1 MATPTMDASGKSAW
15 VWGLRNKVLVPAVSI
30 TILTAV
36 LLTLQM
42 AAQIKSIIY
51 QDQTA
56 KGLFFCDF
64 LVFDAKEKVVD
75 AKAQEA
81 RDYLLEFQTSHG
93 SSDQGI
99 GYIYVLD
106 GENKVLSHTFEGEV
120 PPVIQKLIQDEAGRH
135 GLQKTET
142 DLDGKTVLD
151 IGAPMPD
158 SPGSVHVGMYLS
170 EVQQQIRKVTLNAA
184 RTVLLILAAGVGLL
198 WYLMDRTLKPIKAF
212 TGIVR
217 RIVGEGDL
225 TQKIEIRSSDEVGQ
239 MAGYF
244 NEMMDWL
251 RKTQGDLLAAIRTLD
266 ETVKGLEGLSEA
278 QNQSVTLSATALQQ
292 TQVTAQEIKQTSQTA
307 AQKAEEVLKATQK
320 ADEIGKT
327 GQDSVD
333 RSLQGL
339 TDIRR
344 QVGEIAEKVLDLTD
358 RTRQIGT
365 ITDTVKDLAD
375 QSNILALN
383 AAIEA
388 VRSGEHGKGFGLV
401 AREIRRLADQSLQ
414 ATGRVKEILD
424 NIRDA
429 IDKVVT
435 ITDSGS
441 RRMEGGLELVKNS
454 GENLKALT
462 GLVRGNSDSVKQIA
476 TAVSQQNTGISQIF
490 SAVTEQTKMMTET
503 VRQVESIGQRVK
515 ALKETS
521 RMLSEVSKRYKV

>member
-1 MATPTMDASGKSAW
+1 MKGKGVTTPTTTPIKKRFFS
-15 VWGLRNKVLVPAVSI
+15 VGLRNKVLLPAVSI
-30 TILTAV
+30 TVLTAA
-36 LLTLQM
+36 LLTVEM
-42 AAQIKSIIY
+42 ASQIRAIIY
-51 QDQTA
+51 QDQTVR
-56 KGLFFCDF
+56 GLFFCDF

-75 AKAQEA
+75 AKPEAAREYLQE
-81 RDYLLEFQTSHG
+81 YQTSHG
-93 SSDQGI
+93 IS
-99 GYIYVLD
+99 YIYVLD
-106 GENKVLSHTFEGEV
+106 GANKVLAHTFEGEV
-120 PPVIQKLIQDEAGRH
+120 PPAIQKLVAGEAGKQ

-142 DLDGKTVLD
+142 SLEGKPLLD

-158 SPGSVHVGMYLS
+158 APGSVHIGMDLS
-170 EVQQQIRKVTLNAA
+170 SVQKQVSKVTLNALG
-184 RTVLLILAAGVGLL
+184 TVLLILVAGVALL
-198 WYLMDRTLKPIKAF
+198 WYLMDRSLKPIKAF

-217 RIVGEGDL
+217 KIVGEGDL

-244 NEMMDWL
+244 NEMMEWL
-251 RKTQGDLLAAIRTLD
+251 RQTQTDLLSAVRTLD
-266 ETVKGLEGLSEA
+266 ETVKGLEALSEA

-307 AQKAEEVLKATQK
+307 AQKAEEILKATQK
-320 ADEIGKT
+320 ADDIGKT
-327 GQDSVD
+327 GQDSVE

-365 ITDTVKDLAD
+365 ITNTVKDLAD
-375 QSNILALN
+375 QSNILAIN

-401 AREIRRLADQSLQ
+401 AKEIRRLSDQSLQ

-424 NIRDA
+424 NIQDA

-435 ITDSGS
+435 ITESGS
-441 RRMEGGLELVKNS
+441 KRMEGGLTLVKSS
-454 GENLKALT
+454 GENLKLLT
-462 GLVRGNSDSVKQIA
+462 GFVRGNSDSVKQIA
-476 TAVSQQNTGISQIF
+476 TAVSQQNTGIGQIF

-521 RMLSEVSKRYKV
+521 RMLTEVSKRYKV